1 MKKKEGESKV
11 NRILET
17 KTMEA
22 STSAITINE
31 NGIYILRL
39 DFFNS
44 IKSNVLLQKTCLK
57 HNDR

>member
-31 NGIYILRL
+31 NGI
-39 DFFNS
+39 
-44 IKSNVLLQKTCLK
+44 
-57 HNDR
+57 